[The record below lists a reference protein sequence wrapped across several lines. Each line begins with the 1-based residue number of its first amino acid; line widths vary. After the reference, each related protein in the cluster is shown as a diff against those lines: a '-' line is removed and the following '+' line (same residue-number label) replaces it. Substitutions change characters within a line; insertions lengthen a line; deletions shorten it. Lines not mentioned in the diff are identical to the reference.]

1 MEEIM
6 LFPLSSV
13 VLPEGKMKLRILNR
27 AISVWS
33 LSAVKRAVDLVSVC
47 SIVSRIKM
55 QTNYLSLGL

>member
-47 SIVSRIKM
+47 SIVSRIKCKRII
-55 QTNYLSLGL
+55 